1 MPTIAFVN
9 QKGGVG
15 KTTVLLGVAEA
26 ASAAGRQVLV
36 VDLDPQANASA
47 GLGVWD
53 ATTTIDD
60 VMSTNQ
66 TGSAKAAITQTAW
79 PTDNSRPVLIP
90 GDPRLASREPQ
101 LAADPL
107 GAQDRLRMAMT
118 GIDHDLVLIDSPPSL
133 GLLCMNALFAA
144 DYALIVTE
152 ASAWAADGVDLM
164 KGTISQIAARR
175 DGPELIGIVINR
187 CGRTRDHKYWI
198 DQLVQRFGDLLLP
211 TVSMRA
217 AVAEAAGQSL
227 PLKALGSRQGA
238 AAAVTEFATMYD
250 ALQERLEPTQSP
262 RHGWAPQQQD
272 QQQESPARLKL
283 GGVDSG

>member
-26 ASAAGRQVLV
+26 ACSAGRQALV

-53 ATTTIDD
+53 ATPTIDD
-60 VMSTNQ
+60 VMAANQ

-79 PTDNSRPVLIP
+79 PANSSRPALIP

-107 GAQDRLRMAMT
+107 GAQDRLRMAMV

-133 GLLCMNALFAA
+133 GLLCVNALFAA

-152 ASAWAADGVDLM
+152 PSAWAADGVDLM
-164 KGTISQIAARR
+164 KCTINQIAERR
-175 DGPELIGIVINR
+175 DGPELIGIVVNR
-187 CGRTRDHKYWI
+187 CGRTRDHRYWV
-198 DQLVQRFGDLLLP
+198 DQLTQRFGDLLLP

-238 AAAVTEFATMYD
+238 ADAATQFATVFD
-250 ALQERLEPTQSP
+250 ALQERLEPKRNPQ
-262 RHGWAPQQQD
+262 HDWAS
-272 QQQESPARLKL
+272 QQQELPPGLINQA
-283 GGVDSG
+283 